1 MGKGGGWWMGPGVGG
16 AEKGRDRVE
25 GIWGELLFFLRRGG
39 KRGNKGPNTKK
50 TFPALL
56 LCYYMLL

>member
-1 MGKGGGWWMGPGVGG
+1 MGPGVGG
-16 AEKGRDRVE
+16 AEKGSDRVDGIYGVSYYSFCVVVEKE
-25 GIWGELLFFLRRGG
+25 GTM
-39 KRGNKGPNTKK
+39 PNTKK